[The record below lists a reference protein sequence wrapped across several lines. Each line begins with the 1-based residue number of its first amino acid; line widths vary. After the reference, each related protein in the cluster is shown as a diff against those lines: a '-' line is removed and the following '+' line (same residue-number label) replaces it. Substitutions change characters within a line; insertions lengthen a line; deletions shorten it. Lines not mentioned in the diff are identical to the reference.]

1 MSEENKKQ
9 AEEIVEKVKD
19 LVKKGNVSRV
29 RILKDDN
36 VIVNLP
42 LTAGVVGSV
51 VVLAAAPWAMLLAAV
66 TTIGLDCRVEVEKT
80 DGEVI
85 AIQGKDVTEKAVKVG
100 DRMMDMGEALVDEI
114 RKKKDWEAESAG
126 LSGPERKKR
135 QKAENSVFCRF
146 LCCSEV
152 QTFPDR
158 LSFAKAER

>member
-51 VVLAAAPWAMLLAAV
+51 VVLAAAPWAMLLAAI

-114 RKKKDWEAESAG
+114 RKKKD
-126 LSGPERKKR
+126 
-135 QKAENSVFCRF
+135 
-146 LCCSEV
+146 
-152 QTFPDR
+152 
-158 LSFAKAER
+158 